1 MKAAEDAELER
12 HAAADRAGRDAARE
26 PYDPRAVQEKWQ
38 ARWAEMDLFRA
49 SDDPRD
55 GRQHRYLLDMFPYP
69 SGDLHMGHAEAYAIG
84 DAVARYFF
92 QRGFNVLHPIGW
104 DAFGLP
110 AENAA
115 IRNNSHPADWTY
127 ANIETQAASFR
138 RYAVS
143 FDWSRRLYTCDPGY
157 YRWNQWLFLRFY
169 ERGLAYRKDGYVNWC
184 PVDQTVLANE
194 QVIAGRCERCG
205 SEVARRVLTQ
215 WYFKIT
221 EYANRLLEDMA
232 ALEGHW
238 PDPVLLMQRNWIG
251 RSEGA
256 EVQFPIEGRDEP
268 VTVFTTR
275 PDTLYGATFF
285 VIAADSPL
293 AGEVCAPE
301 RRGELEE
308 YLAQVRKLTDIE
320 RQATER
326 EKTGVFL
333 GRYAINPVNGERIPV
348 WAADYVLPDYGTGA
362 IMAVPAHD
370 QRDLDFAR
378 AFGLP
383 VRIVVQTDQPDP
395 AETGIATPGDG
406 KLINSGPIDGLPK
419 AEAIAAITEILAER
433 GLGRAAVSYRLRD
446 WLVSRQRFW
455 GTPIPIVY
463 CSACGEVPVPDDQLP
478 VLLPDLRGRDLAPKG
493 VSPLA
498 AAADWVNT
506 ECPKCGGPAT
516 RDTDTMDTFVDS
528 SWYFL
533 RYCSPSYEDGPF
545 DVAAVR
551 RWNPVYLYVGGS
563 EHAILHLMY
572 SRFFIKVLHDMR
584 MLDFDEPFT
593 RLLNQGQVINQG
605 RAMSKSLG
613 NGVDLGEQLAAHG
626 VDAIRL
632 TMIFASPPAD
642 DIDWADV
649 RPEASVKFLGRAW
662 RIASEAGA
670 ASAPSVTEI
679 KSTPAGGDL
688 ELRKATHRTID
699 EVTRLVE
706 SRRLNV
712 AVARLMELTTAAR
725 RAIDSGPGAADPAVR
740 EAAETLA
747 VLLSLFAPYTAEE
760 CWELLGHEG
769 SVATAGWPSAD
780 PGLLVQDLVTCV
792 VQVGGKVR
800 DRLEVPPGI
809 AEDELRDLALAA
821 PGVSRALEGR
831 GVRTVIVRA
840 PKLVNV
846 VPD

>member
-1 MKAAEDAELER
+1 MT
-12 HAAADRAGRDAARE
+12 AADRAERAQQH
-26 PYDPRAVQEKWQ
+26 YDPREVQDKWL
-38 ARWAEMDLFRA
+38 ARWDGMDLFRA
-49 SDDPRD
+49 SDDPDDDRP
-55 GRQHRYLLDMFPYP
+55 RTYLLDMFPYP
-69 SGDLHMGHAEAYAIG
+69 SGDLHMGHAEAYAIA
-84 DAVARYFF
+84 DAIIRYYFH
-92 QRGFNVLHPIGW
+92 RGYNVLHPIGW

-115 IRNNSHPADWTY
+115 IRNNTHPADWTY

-143 FDWSRRLYTCDPGY
+143 FDWSRRLATCDPEY

-194 QVIAGRCERCG
+194 QVIAGKCERCG
-205 SEVARRVLTQ
+205 AEVIRRLLTQ

-221 EYANRLLEDMA
+221 EYADRLLSDMA
-232 ALEGHW
+232 PLEGNW
-238 PDPVLLMQRNWIG
+238 PDRVLLMQRNWIG

-256 EVQFPIEGRDEP
+256 EIRFQIEGRDEP

-293 AGEVCAPE
+293 AEEVCAPE
-301 RRGELEE
+301 QREALAE
-308 YLAQVRKLTDIE
+308 YLTQVRKLTDIE
-320 RQATER
+320 RQSVDR
-326 EKTGVFL
+326 PKTGVFL
-333 GRYAINPVNGERIPV
+333 GRYAVNPANGERIPV

-378 AFGLP
+378 TFGLP
-383 VRIVVQTDQPDP
+383 VRVVVDTGEADP
-395 AETGIATPGDG
+395 AVSGIATHGDG
-406 KLINSGPIDGLPK
+406 TLVNSGPIDGLDKFP
-419 AEAIAAITEILAER
+419 AIARMTEILAQQGE
-433 GLGRAAVSYRLRD
+433 GRAAVSYRLRD

-463 CSACGEVPVPDDQLP
+463 CQACGEVPVPDEQLP
-478 VLLPDLRGRDLAPKG
+478 VVLPDLRGQDLAPKG
-493 VSPLA
+493 ISPLA
-498 AAADWVNT
+498 AAEDWVTT
-506 ECPKCGGPAT
+506 ECPKCGGTAR

-533 RYCSPSYEDGPF
+533 RYCSPHYRAGPF
-545 DVAAVR
+545 SVEAVR
-551 RWNPVYLYVGGS
+551 RWAPVDLYVGGV

-572 SRFFIKVLHDMR
+572 SRFFVKVLYDMG
-584 MLDFDEPFT
+584 MVDFTEPFT

-632 TMIFASPPAD
+632 TMIFASPPED
-642 DIDWADV
+642 DIDWADMN
-649 RPEASVKFLGRAW
+649 PDAQVKFLGRVW
-662 RIASEAGA
+662 RLAAEAGA
-670 ASAPSVTEI
+670 AA
-679 KSTPAGGDL
+679 AGPGAGDG
-688 ELRKATHRTID
+688 ELRKVTHRTID
-699 EVTRLVE
+699 EFTRLVE
-706 SRRLNV
+706 SSRLNV
-712 AVARLMELTTAAR
+712 AVARLMELASATR

-740 EAAETLA
+740 EAAETLV
-747 VLLSLFAPYTAEE
+747 VLLSIFAPYTAEE
-760 CWELLGHEG
+760 CWELLGHEP
-769 SVATAGWPSAD
+769 SVALVAWPSAD
-780 PGLLVQDLVTCV
+780 PALLVEDLVTCV
-792 VQVGGKVR
+792 VQVNGKVR

-809 AEDELRDLALAA
+809 GEDELRRLALAA
-821 PGVSRALEGR
+821 PGAVRALDGAD
-831 GVRTVIVRA
+831 VKMVIVRA
-840 PKLVNV
+840 PRLVNI
-846 VPD
+846 VPA